1 MASSLEI
8 SEPSTPKQQL
18 LDLEDQADSQ
28 VIYDVTFNGDSPV
41 MEKTKSPTR
50 KRMLIKKEG
59 EDKVSLPKPFPLPQH
74 FSIDVER
81 ALKTNK
87 TRRRVRVT
95 FNTMVSS
102 SPVLLSKCYPCQT
115 RWTLMILYILG
126 ITLLC
131 HGSSKI

>member
-8 SEPSTPKQQL
+8 SEPFTRKRQL

-28 VIYDVTFNGDSPV
+28 VKYDVTFNGDSRV

-50 KRMLIKKEG
+50 KRKLIKKEG
-59 EDKVSLPKPFPLPQH
+59 EDKVPLPEPFPLPQH

-81 ALKTNK
+81 ALKTK
-87 TRRRVRVT
+87 KMKRRT
-95 FNTMVSS
+95 SFNTMVS
-102 SPVLLSKCYPCQT
+102 SPVLLSKCYPFQT